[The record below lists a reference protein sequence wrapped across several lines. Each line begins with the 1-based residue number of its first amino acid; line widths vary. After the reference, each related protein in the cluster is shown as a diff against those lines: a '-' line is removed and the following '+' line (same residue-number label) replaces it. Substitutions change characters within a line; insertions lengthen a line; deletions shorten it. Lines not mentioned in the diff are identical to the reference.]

1 MKKEIFI
8 LDTNALLYDPS
19 IIYAFPRAEVVIP
32 QTVLIELDRVKT
44 SRVDRQLRFR
54 SREVSRVLFELA
66 EQGQL
71 VEGIELE
78 NKSKVRITLF
88 DSNKPYP
95 STLNPKASDDQI
107 LALTSQISWDN
118 PDAQVF
124 LVSNDL
130 NMLLKAQILG
140 INLRRFR
147 ERFNFWQ
154 RTNKF
159 IRTNQRA
166 IISWSLGIFFV
177 FVVLIIL
184 WQLGLI
190 SQKSSIETLPPS
202 IVQQLQAYQDAE
214 QAYLKELQENPN
226 DFDALL
232 GLANFYYQS
241 KRYQKAIETYKKAIE
256 LKPHDYNL
264 RLQLA
269 EAYLRLGTDDL
280 AVKEL
285 KSILEED
292 PKNVAAMT
300 KLGNYNFDK
309 GQYSEAQK
317 YYGMVLSL
325 EPGNN
330 DVRTD
335 MGIALFHSGQTKAAL
350 KNLNE
355 VIEND
360 PNHLLAHY
368 NRGVVYWKGLGRLE
382 EAKKDF
388 ETYLELEPHDQLA
401 DQARSSI
408 QLITQELE
416 KKER

>member
-32 QTVLIELDRVKT
+32 QTVLIELDRLK
-44 SRVDRQLRFR
+44 SGRVDRQLRFR
-54 SREVSRVLFELA
+54 GREVSRVLFELA

-71 VEGIELE
+71 LEGIELD
-78 NKSKVRITLF
+78 NKSKVRVALF
-88 DSNKPYP
+88 DLNKPYP
-95 STLNPKASDDQI
+95 SNLNPKASDDQI

-118 PDAQVF
+118 PEAQVF

-159 IRTNQRA
+159 IRTNQKT
-166 IISWSLGIFFV
+166 ILSWSMGLFFTL
-177 FVVLIIL
+177 VVLIIL
-184 WQLGLI
+184 WQLGLV
-190 SQKSSIETLPPS
+190 SRKSSIETLPPS
-202 IVQQLQAYQDAE
+202 IVQQLQAYQDVE
-214 QAYLKELQENPN
+214 QTYLKALQENPN
-226 DFDALL
+226 DFDTLVGL
-232 GLANFYYQS
+232 GDFYFHS
-241 KRYQKAIETYKKAIE
+241 KRYQKAIETYKKAVK
-256 LKPHDYNL
+256 LKPRDYKL

-269 EAYLRLGTDDL
+269 ETYLHLGTEDL

-300 KLGNYNFDK
+300 KLGNYYFDK
-309 GQYSEAQK
+309 NQYSEAQK
-317 YYGMVLSL
+317 YYEMVLTL
-325 EPGNN
+325 EPENN

-335 MGIALFHSGQTKAAL
+335 LAIALFRLGQAKEAL

-368 NRGVVYWKGLGRLE
+368 NRGVVYWKGLGQPE
-382 EAKKDF
+382 EARKDF
-388 ETYLELEPHDQLA
+388 ETYLELEPQGQLA
-401 DQARSSI
+401 NQARSAI
-408 QLITQELE
+408 QLITEELK
-416 KKER
+416 KKEG

>member
-19 IIYAFPRAEVVIP
+19 IIYAFPQAEVVIP
-32 QTVLIELDRVKT
+32 QTVLIELDRLKT

-54 SREVSRVLFELA
+54 GREVSRVLFELA

-78 NKSKVRITLF
+78 NKSKVRVALF
-88 DSNKPYP
+88 DPNKPFP

-107 LALTSQISWDN
+107 LALTSQVSWDN

-159 IRTNQRA
+159 IRTNQKT
-166 IISWSLGIFFV
+166 IISWATGLFFTLI
-177 FVVLIIL
+177 VLIVF

-190 SQKSSIETLPPS
+190 SRKSSIETLPPS
-202 IVQQLQAYQDAE
+202 IVQQLQAYQDVE
-214 QAYLKELQENPN
+214 QTYLKELQENPN
-226 DFDALL
+226 DFDALVGL
-232 GLANFYYQS
+232 GDFYFHS
-241 KRYQKAIETYKKAIE
+241 KRYQKAVETYKKAVE
-256 LKPHDYNL
+256 LRPFDFNL
-264 RLQLA
+264 KLQLA
-269 EAYLRLGTDDL
+269 ETYLRLGTEDL

-285 KSILEED
+285 KSILKED
-292 PKNVAAMT
+292 PKNVAALT
-300 KLGNYNFDK
+300 RLGNYYFDK

-317 YYGMVLSL
+317 YYEMVLTL
-325 EPGNN
+325 EPKNN

-335 MGIALFHSGQTKAAL
+335 MAIALFRSGQAEAAL
-350 KNLNE
+350 ENLDK

-368 NRGVVYWKGLGRLE
+368 NRGVVYWKGLGQLE
-382 EAKKDF
+382 KAKKDF
-388 ETYLELEPHDQLA
+388 ETYLELEPQGQLA
-401 DQARSSI
+401 EQARAAI
-408 QLITQELE
+408 RLITGELQ
-416 KKER
+416 KKEG